1 MTTELANIALST
13 DNHPKGA
20 TPKLESVGQ
29 DVDERFFMLAT
40 FCFDLVPQA
49 EVHLPGPERTLP
61 DADPAFAKRIL
72 QDNEFINPGPGSLS
86 WEEMAIRA
94 EEVMKALWQEIKQE
108 HFDENLREIAA
119 KAP

>member
-1 MTTELANIALST
+1 LLRPLKYICLALKE
-13 DNHPKGA
+13 HW
-20 TPKLESVGQ
+20 
-29 DVDERFFMLAT
+29 
-40 FCFDLVPQA
+40 
-49 EVHLPGPERTLP
+49 P

-108 HFDENLREIAA
+108 HFEENLREIAA